1 MKQNFIERLTDEQIR
16 TFLDRHYPKSEK
28 YSYTFFK
35 SKHGYIYVHIDKN
48 YDDQMFNI
56 TLYDYDSNGCHSH
69 KQWIKYLYEI
79 FGEEYKKAYLE
90 QCAEIFN

>member
-16 TFLDRHYPKSEK
+16 TFLDRHYPVSVK

-35 SKHGYIYVHIDKN
+35 SKDGYIYVHIDKN
-48 YDDQMFNI
+48 YDDSMFNI
-56 TLYDYDSNGCHSH
+56 TLYDYDSIGCNRHN
-69 KQWIKYLYEI
+69 QWIKYLYEI

-90 QCAEIFN
+90 RCAEIFN